1 MKVLVVGSGGREH
14 AIVTSLLRS
23 PRRPEVVCAPG
34 NAGIARSCRV
44 VDIPASGPG
53 AIERLVAHARREE
66 IDLTVVGPEAPLVEG
81 IVDAFEAEGLRVFGP
96 VRAGARLEGSKVF
109 AKEFL
114 ARHRIPTASFRAFD
128 RAEPAE
134 AYVRELDRPV
144 VVKADGLAAG
154 KGVIVSDTP
163 DEAAGAVRAMLVEK
177 RFGAAGERIVVEERL
192 RGSEM
197 SLLAVTDGRDYALL
211 ETAQDY
217 KQLLDGDQGPNTGG
231 MGVCS
236 PYRSTMDPV
245 VLRIREEIIEPT
257 LRGLREEGIPYRGV
271 LYAGVML
278 TASGPQVL
286 EFNARFGDPETQAI
300 LARLESDIVDLFEA
314 ALDGRLGGLAL
325 RWSPGAAVTVVASSR
340 GYPGAHESGRV
351 IEGLDEASGPGILVH
366 HSGTR
371 SGPRGEVLTAGG
383 RVLAVTAVGG
393 NIGEAREKAY
403 AAMGRIRFE
412 GMHYRRDIGLGSR

>member
-14 AIVTSLLRS
+14 AIVTALLRS
-23 PRRPEVVCAPG
+23 PRRPEVLCAPG

-44 VDIPASGPG
+44 LDIPASGEG
-53 AIERLVAHARREE
+53 AIERLVAHARQEE

-81 IVDAFEAEGLRVFGP
+81 IADAFEAEGLPVFGP
-96 VRAGARLEGSKVF
+96 VQSGARLEGSKVF
-109 AKEFL
+109 SKEFL
-114 ARHRIPTASFRAFD
+114 ARHGIPTARFRAFD

-134 AYVRELDRPV
+134 AHVRELDRPL

-154 KGVIVSDTP
+154 KGVIVTDTP
-163 DEAAGAVRAMLVEK
+163 DEAVSAVRAMLVEK

-217 KQLLDGDQGPNTGG
+217 KQLLDGDRGPNTGG

-236 PYRSTMDPV
+236 PYRSLKDPV

-278 TASGPQVL
+278 TDSGPQVL

-300 LARLESDIVDLFEA
+300 LGRLESDIVDLFEA
-314 ALDGRLGGLAL
+314 ALRGGLGDLKL
-325 RWSPGAAVTVVASSR
+325 RWSPGAAVTVVASSK
-340 GYPGAHESGRV
+340 GYPGTYESGRV
-351 IEGLDEASGPGILVH
+351 IEGLDQAAGPGVLVH

-371 SGPRGEVLTAGG
+371 PGPRGEVLTAGG
-383 RVLAVTAVGG
+383 RVLAVTATGG
-393 NIGEAREKAY
+393 DIAEAREKAY

>member
-14 AIVTSLLRS
+14 AIVTALLRS

-44 VDIPASGPG
+44 LDIPTSGEAAIDRLAS
-53 AIERLVAHARREE
+53 HARRERV
-66 IDLTVVGPEAPLVEG
+66 DLTVVGPEAPLVEG
-81 IVDAFEAEGLRVFGP
+81 IVDAFQAEGLRIFGP

-114 ARHRIPTASFRAFD
+114 ARHGIPTASFRAFD
-128 RAEPAE
+128 QAEPAE
-134 AYVRELDRPV
+134 EYVRELDRPL

-154 KGVIVSDTP
+154 KGVIVCDGAE
-163 DEAAGAVRAMLVEK
+163 EAVVAVRAMLIEK
-177 RFGAAGERIVVEERL
+177 RFGAAGDRILIEERL

-197 SLLAVTDGRDYALL
+197 SLLAVTDGKDYALL
-211 ETAQDY
+211 ETAQDH
-217 KQLLDGDQGPNTGG
+217 KQLLDGDRGPNTGG
-231 MGVCS
+231 MGVYS
-236 PYRSTMDPV
+236 PYLSLSDPV

-257 LRGLREEGIPYRGV
+257 LGGLREEDIRYRGV

-300 LARLESDIVDLFEA
+300 LARLESDIIDLFEA
-314 ALDGRLGGLAL
+314 ALEGRLGSLTL

-340 GYPGAHESGRV
+340 GYPGAHESGRA
-351 IEGLDEASGPGILVH
+351 IEGLDDVPGPGVLVH

-371 SGPRGEVLTAGG
+371 AGPRGEVLTAGG
-383 RVLAVTAVGG
+383 RVLAVTALGG
-393 NIGEAREKAY
+393 DIPEAREKAY
-403 AAMGRIRFE
+403 AAMSRIRFE